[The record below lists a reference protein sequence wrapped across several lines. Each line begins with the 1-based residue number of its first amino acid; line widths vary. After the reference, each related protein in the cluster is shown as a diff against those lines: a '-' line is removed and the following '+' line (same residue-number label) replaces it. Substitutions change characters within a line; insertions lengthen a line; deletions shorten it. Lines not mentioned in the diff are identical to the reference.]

1 MKTYA
6 HTYVDIR
13 DVCQYNN
20 LDILETMDA
29 ISNSHISFGT
39 NADTLISQNQFRS
52 IMEDFFDNVVLDFS
66 RLDPTVLISLG
77 S

>member
-1 MKTYA
+1 MKIYA
-6 HTYVDIR
+6 HTYVNIL

-20 LDILETMDA
+20 LDFLETMDA